1 MRTRELQT
9 NMRQKKI
16 TTNQRRSTRYG
27 FVTGLRYRAFRQQ
40 AITCSGSGQ
49 TVDMCAG
56 GLSIE
61 IGRALDPDTE
71 LELVLDW
78 PGLYHGRPRMR
89 LFLWGE
95 VVRNTETAVAV
106 RILSHEFRE
115 PAAAA
120 RAVA

>member
-1 MRTRELQT
+1 MPQR
-9 NMRQKKI
+9 KI
-16 TTNQRRSTRYG
+16 TNQRSSTRYG

-49 TVDMCAG
+49 TIDMCAG
-56 GLSIE
+56 GLAIE
-61 IGRALDPDTE
+61 IGRVLDPGTE
-71 LELVLDW
+71 LELLLDW

-95 VVRNTETAVAV
+95 VVRSTETRVAI
-106 RILSHEFRE
+106 RILAHEFRE
-115 PAAAA
+115 PATAA